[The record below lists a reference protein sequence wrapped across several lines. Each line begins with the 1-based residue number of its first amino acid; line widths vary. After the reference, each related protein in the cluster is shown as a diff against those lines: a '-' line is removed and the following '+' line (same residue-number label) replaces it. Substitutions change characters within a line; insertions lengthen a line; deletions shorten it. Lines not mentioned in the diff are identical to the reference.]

1 MTTAPEALSSIDSVA
16 AEPPAGLRRFF
27 LQEAERL
34 SGSFTAEQPFVD
46 RSVTGIESLVD

>member
-16 AEPPAGLRRFF
+16 AKPPAGLRRFF

-34 SGSFTAEQPFVD
+34 SKSFTAEQLSLNP
-46 RSVTGIESLVD
+46 SVTGIEPLVE